1 MFDDNRRVRAMNLRG
16 VKSEGFWCPLSYLDR
31 VSGISAA
38 SIEAL
43 KVGDTFSEIDGIEIC
58 RKYLTKEEIKA
69 IASNR
74 PTTSKKLVNFPE
86 HVDTEQ
92 WRFVT
97 SLPQDCVI
105 YITEKAHGT
114 SQRVGCVEVP
124 RALKWYEKLAQ
135 RLGIKVQET
144 EHKLVVGTRRTVLN
158 SEINATSYYGNETF
172 RFNAIRGISLRKGE
186 ILYGE
191 LVGYTT
197 EGKPIMTPQNTAKLG
212 KEFVKL
218 YGETMTYTYGNAVG
232 ECTFYVYRITQ
243 DGIDLSHLQVMR
255 RAKELGLNVVP
266 LLQVMATDNKRDVD
280 AVVEQLT
287 SGASTIDSSHI
298 REGVV
303 IRIES
308 PDGVQFYKNKSTD
321 FGILEGYLS
330 DKGIVDRENVS

>member
-1 MFDDNRRVRAMNLRG
+1 MNLRG

-31 VSGISAA
+31 VPGISAT

-43 KVGDTFSEIDGIEIC
+43 KVGDTFSELDGVEIC

-69 IASNR
+69 ISVR
-74 PTTSKKLVNFPE
+74 GKTTAKKLENFPE

-105 YITEKAHGT
+105 YISEKQHGT
-114 SQRVGCVEVP
+114 SQRVGNVEVP

-135 RLGIKVQET
+135 RLGIKVQTT
-144 EHKLVVGTRRTVLN
+144 EYKTVVGTRRTVLN

-172 RFNAIRGISLRKGE
+172 RFNAIKGISLRQGE

-197 EGKPIMTPQNTAKLG
+197 EGKPIMTPQDTSKLG
-212 KEFVKL
+212 KDFVKQ
-218 YGETMTYTYGNAVG
+218 YGNVMTYRYNNRDN

-266 LLQVMATDNKRDVD
+266 LLQVIATDNKRDVD
-280 AVVEQLT
+280 SIVDSWT
-287 SGASTIDSSHI
+287 SGPSFIDSSHI

-308 PDGVQFYKNKSTD
+308 PEGVQLYKNKSTD